1 MNASAEFAASFFF
14 DERLLDFDATAFSF
28 VCFVLAIRADAPSFV
43 DDVPDDILDDCFT
56 ALIIIESFQRF
67 FLRKCHH
74 IRQALR
80 QKCDQFSKK
89 RLRHKRS
96 ILNLCNKLG
105 LHSHAST
112 KRRAHTTSHNHPRSQ
127 KVNMRIVSAN
137 SSVSKWEN

>member
-1 MNASAEFAASFFF
+1 M
-14 DERLLDFDATAFSF
+14 LL
-28 VCFVLAIRADAPSFV
+28 LFV

-96 ILNLCNKLG
+96 ILNLCNKLRFAFAY
-105 LHSHAST
+105 AST
-112 KRRAHTTSHNHPRSQ
+112 KRRAHTTSHNHPRYAEGEHAYSIG
-127 KVNMRIVSAN
+127 KILPGLASGKTEN
-137 SSVSKWEN
+137 STLVALA